1 MSTGQDMEKMV
12 ARLRSLSEH
21 TTKIVDAQVG
31 QTPKTLVWTKNK
43 AKLYRYEHTSDT
55 PIKLKTP
62 LLIVYALVNKP
73 FVLDLLPGRSFI
85 EYLVKQGVDVYLLD
99 WGSPGPEDK
108 RLRFDDLAMEYLPR
122 AVRQVLKTSN
132 TEHLNILGYCLGGV
146 LTTLYVATHPDAPL
160 NSVILLATPIDFSHV
175 DLFSSWLDP
184 RYQDIDKLVDTMGN
198 VPAEFVAVG
207 TKLLKPYLSFVGTYQ
222 NLWENAE
229 DEKFVEMWGAMNR
242 WIEESVPFA
251 GEAFRQWI
259 KDFYHSNK
267 LINDQLVIAG
277 QPVRLSNIKFPILN
291 IAAEADH
298 LVQFSQ
304 TQPTLDKVGST
315 EKEFVIMPGGHIG
328 LVTGRK
334 AVKNLWPK
342 VMDWLAKHSD

>member
-1 MSTGQDMEKMV
+1 
-12 ARLRSLSEH
+12 
-21 TTKIVDAQVG
+21 
-31 QTPKTLVWTKNK
+31 
-43 AKLYRYEHTSDT
+43 
-55 PIKLKTP
+55 
-62 LLIVYALVNKP
+62 
-73 FVLDLLPGRSFI
+73 
-85 EYLVKQGVDVYLLD
+85 
-99 WGSPGPEDK
+99 
-108 RLRFDDLAMEYLPR
+108 
-122 AVRQVLKTSN
+122 RQVLKTSKAK
-132 TEHLNILGYCLGGV
+132 HLNILGYCLGGV

-160 NSVILLATPIDFSHV
+160 NSVILLAAPIDFSHV

-198 VPAEFVAVG
+198 VPAEFVGVG

-229 DEKFVEMWGAMNR
+229 DEKFVETWGAMNR
-242 WIEESVPFA
+242 WIEESVPFP

-277 QPVRLSNIKFPILN
+277 QQVRLSNIKFPILN

-328 LVTGRK
+328 LVTSRK

-342 VMDWLAKHSD
+342 VVDWLAKHSD